1 MSISR
6 IAALAA
12 VCSWLLLTGCAT
24 PTKLAFAK
32 DTTTPPKSNEQ
43 ILLMTATLKN
53 SYRTSHQMQLL
64 VVSVERAGATDREG
78 RLNFTIDDG
87 AKAETDTADAGN
99 SYYLS
104 MKLEPASY
112 VIVGLL
118 AMNRSFPTV
127 TNYFVPLHADL
138 TVTGPGV
145 FYLGHV
151 EATLRERTGNEFK
164 AGPSIPLIDQSV
176 GGASGGTYDIEI
188 SDQWDTD
195 KPKFLAKFPALNGV
209 SVTKSVLPPFDRAKA
224 QDWWEK
230 H

>member
-1 MSISR
+1 MRFSQ

-12 VCSWLLLTGCAT
+12 ACSWLMLSGCAT

-32 DTTTPPKSNEQ
+32 DMTTPPKSNEP
-43 ILLMTATLKN
+43 IFLMTATLRN
-53 SYRTSHQMQLL
+53 SYRTSHQLRLL
-64 VVSVERAGATDREG
+64 IVNVDRAGATDRAG

-87 AKAETDTADAGN
+87 AKSETDTADGGN

-104 MKLEPASY
+104 MKLEPESY
-112 VIVGLL
+112 VMVGFL
-118 AMNRSFPTV
+118 AQNRSFPTV
-127 TNYFVPLHADL
+127 TTYFVPLHSDL

-164 AGPSIPLIDQSV
+164 AGPTVPLIDQAV

-209 SVTKSVLPPFDRAKA
+209 SVTKTVLPPFDRAKA